1 MNSKIVLAFF
11 AGAVLAS
18 GIVYMAVRNEPVAKP
33 ARLAS
38 APVKPIYAPTGVTRV
53 LTRGSPLPARTIRST
68 TTAIR
73 GF

>member
-18 GIVYMAVRNEPVAKP
+18 GIVYMAVRNEPVAQP

-38 APVKPIYAPTGVTRV
+38 TPVKPIYISPEPAPD
-53 LTRGSPLPARTIRST
+53 
-68 TTAIR
+68 
-73 GF
+73 